1 MRIWKQLKIS
11 CRRVADFA
19 RDERIT
25 FTWEQVGRRR
35 PCESSRPRRLPAP
48 PPLSPRGPRAPVVG
62 WQGGRAPLHD
72 SALGLGSARP
82 WPPYPPA
89 PQGWGPLCLEET
101 PPAAPAGTCGSCTCT
116 RGDGAREPWGP
127 AAALPLLRPTR
138 RTSAADGAGSR
149 PRCPGS
155 SVSPGEPQFL
165 SLQYGDSIPR
175 SYGAEVRVG
184 GEEPAGGR
192 RRGLRAPSWHCPP
205 APWARP
211 HRPRGR
217 SSLCPGGELRGGKA
231 LSWGSAPPPR
241 PTLTQVSCPSRYS
254 HGPSLPPPAPGDLD
268 PSPTSQSP
276 PLGPAS
282 QWHRG
287 VSTASSLHRWGRGD
301 GLPCPLWALQ
311 ATRPAVG

>member
-11 CRRVADFA
+11 CQRVADFA

-35 PCESSRPRRLPAP
+35 PRESSRPRRLLALPL
-48 PPLSPRGPRAPVVG
+48 LSPRGPRAPVVG

-175 SYGAEVRVG
+175 SYRAEVRVG

-217 SSLCPGGELRGGKA
+217 SSLCPGGELRGGGA
-231 LSWGSAPPPR
+231 LSWGSAPPP
-241 PTLTQVSCPSRYS
+241 PS
-254 HGPSLPPPAPGDLD
+254 HPHAGVVPVPLQPWPLPAPTGTRGRRPQPHVPE
-268 PSPTSQSP
+268 PSPGSCFPVAPGRLYGLLVTS
-276 PLGPAS
+276 LGP
-282 QWHRG
+282 R
-287 VSTASSLHRWGRGD
+287 
-301 GLPCPLWALQ
+301 
-311 ATRPAVG
+311 